1 MKARELREQDLSLE
15 DLTTKVSELRKE
27 LFGARVRHA
36 TGQLDSTATLGS
48 LRREIARVE
57 TLRRE
62 KASQQ

>member
-15 DLTTKVSELRKE
+15 DLTTKMNELRKE

-62 KASQQ
+62 KASNR

>member
-1 MKARELREQDLSLE
+1 MKAKELREQDLSLE
-15 DLTTKVSELRKE
+15 DLSTKVSELRKE

-36 TGQLDSTATLGS
+36 TGQLDSTAKLGS

-62 KASQQ
+62 KAAKR

>member
-1 MKARELREQDLSLE
+1 MKARELREQDLSFE
-15 DLTTKVSELRKE
+15 DLTTKVAELRKE

-36 TGQLDSTATLGS
+36 TGQLDSTAKLGS

-62 KASQQ
+62 KAAKR

>member
-1 MKARELREQDLSLE
+1 MKASELREQDLSLE
-15 DLTTKVSELRKE
+15 DLSAKVSELRKE

-36 TGQLDSTATLGS
+36 TGQLDSTAKLGS

-62 KASQQ
+62 KATKR